1 MSAGLTRRRLLGFA
15 AAAPVC
21 AKAATGASD
30 AGLTSLPQDWDV
42 IVIGSGLAG
51 LTAAVTARESGA
63 ERVLVLEKGPLAGG
77 HTLYSAGSIAVLSPK
92 RQKPFGI
99 EDSADLWVQDARKA
113 GQTVS
118 AAHIRRLAEGSE
130 EAVDWL
136 QRHGIVFAETV
147 YQAVG
152 DLHPRSVTALGISA
166 GRRYIITLHSA
177 ARRLGVRVILGAR
190 ALALGR
196 ADATGR
202 VSVTAGQPDGR
213 GPKKHLRAAAV
224 VIATGGFTANTA
236 MRLLVDSRLTADI
249 PTTANPEGLYWDG
262 ASGDGIR
269 MGRALGA
276 AVAGMENIILLPYAG
291 GRLLDYV
298 GGDIYVNQEG
308 QRFVDESAPVY
319 DIAEAIL
326 RQPGRSVWVITDSAS
341 RKGASLGLKLTN
353 GTVRRSDTIREA
365 AEGMGVPPAVLERTV
380 REYNEDVVRGRDRR
394 FGKTVFTQTIEV
406 PPFYW
411 GRESVF
417 VHMTLGGLSVTPDAA
432 LLDPAGRPI
441 EGFWAAGETTGGIFG
456 RGRPGGMSL
465 AGCLVFGRRAGRSAA
480 ERAAALRSQQQ

>member
-190 ALALGR
+190 ALSLGR
-196 ADATGR
+196 ADATGW
-202 VSVTAGQPDGR
+202 VSVSAGQPDGR